1 MRILLPLYGFVLT
14 AFAVAVLFVFKSGLD
29 DYVASQGLAAT
40 AVTTPDGWAVRAY
53 ETTDGELITQ
63 VPFDP
68 RGLADTTQAI
78 LAKYQTRTG
87 GIQGS
92 TLTTFARGDERV
104 ALRISTAP
112 HAPPRASLAARFGRT
127 DANDTDKIDDDRVFA
142 TLAGLPV
149 LEEPRF
155 TYVSD
160 TPPMPVNYRY
170 FTTTIGDRAVDEVL
184 EISILTNSSD
194 AAVLAAL
201 NSLDVEALHAQL
213 PTPDPRV
220 ILSAGV
226 LTRDALPLSDAP
238 PLPSPAYRAKQ
249 LLDAGQVFDAPWQ
262 DALVQIRMGDI
273 ENWDDLKT
281 RYPRVDTLP
290 VALLDVLDDGSHE
303 NAARYFAAILSNSGR
318 NWSGHEYHVLATISA
333 AGTTQA
339 DLTEYLSGDVDI
351 APEVLALAQRLPKAA
366 PSLVTETQ
374 VVQSG
379 AVPPP
384 GLRSSATCVIENG
397 FRKCTVLSN

>member
-14 AFAVAVLFVFKSGLD
+14 AFAFAALFIFKSGLD
-29 DYVASQGLAAT
+29 EYVASRGLVAT
-40 AVTTPDGWAVRAY
+40 AVTTPEGWVVRAY
-53 ETTDGELITQ
+53 ETKDGELITE
-63 VPFDP
+63 VSFDP
-68 RGLADTTQAI
+68 DGPVDTTQSI
-78 LAKYQTRTG
+78 LAKYQTRAG
-87 GIQGS
+87 DIQGS

-112 HAPPRASLAARFGRT
+112 HTPPRASLAGRFGRAAA
-127 DANDTDKIDDDRVFA
+127 DEVGDIDDDRVFA

-155 TYVSD
+155 TQVKGG
-160 TPPMPVNYRY
+160 PPMPVNYRY
-170 FTTTIGDRAVDEVL
+170 FTITIGDRAVDEVL
-184 EISILTNSSD
+184 EVSILTNSSD

-201 NSLDVEALHAQL
+201 NSLDVETLHAQL

-226 LTRDALPLSDAP
+226 LTRDALPLSDAR

-249 LLDAGQVFDAPWQ
+249 LLDAGQVFDAPWH

-273 ENWDDLKT
+273 EHWDDLKT
-281 RYPRVDTLP
+281 RYPRVDTTPL
-290 VALLDVLDDGSHE
+290 ALLDVLHDGSHE
-303 NAARYFAAILSNSGR
+303 NAARHFATILSNSGR
-318 NWSGHEYHVLATISA
+318 NWSGHEYHVLSMISA

-339 DLTEYLSGDVDI
+339 DLTEYLSGEFDI
-351 APEVLALAQRLPKAA
+351 APEVLALAQRLPQAA
-366 PSLVTETQ
+366 PSQAIETQ
-374 VVQSG
+374 VVETG
-379 AVPPP
+379 RVPTP
-384 GLRSSATCVIENG
+384 GLRGNATWVIENG